1 MDVDKVSYN
10 TFMRELMMNSQ
21 KGYVVNVVVTGL
33 MAVVVLSTVLF
44 VGRFFCLQ
52 NLWSL
57 IPSETAMV
65 LESPSGLLGDWDE
78 PTDGQVSEPNAVAK
92 SSAIWLGTN
101 FGLMIGEL
109 GIFEVLLRDIDWEQ
123 FISPDVYAAW
133 GERNEEMVGLV
144 YFDRKLGLFVNCDIG
159 REGIDDKGRWTK
171 IINWYAGP
179 GGISQKPDGTI
190 GRFDRP
196 VMYAGPG
203 GISQKPDGTIGR
215 FDRPVMA
222 EGRLIIFEHGLSQFF
237 QIDFKNK
244 EVRSGPKVEHEIVQV
259 GELTKNDIALRLY
272 WSPPMR
278 RTVKSR
284 RRPSGEV
291 KTSVRYEPVRTDMR
305 TFGPRSWEPVLDKS
319 GTIYKLNAETLE
331 LTGPI
336 GELPW
341 PGTRGLLAYD
351 VTGFSIKGEHKGLIA
366 AGLGP
371 NIFRPGF
378 LVFDADGNR
387 IGEEWGDVELLKLA
401 GGPGLSVVNYVVE
414 TLQPTIFQLAS
425 YFTALKFD
433 GAGGPRS
440 LFILPNS
447 FVARIGSEWG
457 AEGLAEHILG
467 LWVIFP
473 SVAISVLLAWR
484 IEKDARNIGLG
495 SRTKFWWMIATVA
508 FGLSA
513 YITYRLTRPKDTLV
527 TCTNCGRMRRPDMDR
542 CHQCGSKWEVPE
554 LVAPMWRVVEKG

>member
-1 MDVDKVSYN
+1 MDVAKVSYN
-10 TFMRELMMNSQ
+10 AFMREQIMNSQ
-21 KGYVVNVVVTGL
+21 KGYVVNVIVTGL

-44 VGRFFCLQ
+44 VGRFFCINSLLELMPGGMLQ
-52 NLWSL
+52 
-57 IPSETAMV
+57 AQK
-65 LESPSGLLGDWDE
+65 SPSGLLGDWDRK
-78 PTDGQVSEPNAVAK
+78 PDGPVTEPNTVAK
-92 SSAIWLGTN
+92 PSLITCSTSS
-101 FGLMIGEL
+101 GLMGQSL
-109 GIFEVLLRDIDWEQ
+109 GIFEALSPDTYWEQ
-123 FISPDVYAAW
+123 LISPGIYRIS
-133 GERNEEMVGLV
+133 GEQKQMWRHLI
-144 YFDRKLGLFVNCDIG
+144 YFDKDLGLFVNCDIA
-159 REGIDDKGRWTK
+159 RKGIDDKGRWTGKWTK

-179 GGISQKPDGTI
+179 GGISQKPDGN
-190 GRFDRP
+190 
-196 VMYAGPG
+196 
-203 GISQKPDGTIGR
+203 IGR

-244 EVRSGPKVEHEIVQV
+244 EVKRGPKVEHEIVQV
-259 GELTKNDIALRLY
+259 GELTKNDMALRLD

-278 RTVKSR
+278 RTVESR
-284 RRPSGEV
+284 RRPSREV
-291 KTSVRYEPVRTDMR
+291 KTSVRYVPVRTDMR
-305 TFGPRSWEPVLDKS
+305 TFGPRNWEPVLDKS

-341 PGTRGLLAYD
+341 PGTRGLLAYN
-351 VTGFSIKGEHKGLIA
+351 VAGFSIKGEHKGLIA

-371 NIFRPGF
+371 NIFRAGF
-378 LVFDADGNR
+378 LVFDEAGNH
-387 IGEEWGDVELLKLA
+387 IGEEWGRVELSEFG
-401 GGPGLSVVNYVVE
+401 GGPGLSVSNFVLE
-414 TLQPTIFQLAS
+414 TLQPTILQLAA
-425 YFTALKFD
+425 YFTALRFD

-447 FVARIGSEWG
+447 FVARIGGQWS
-457 AEGLAEHILG
+457 AEGLAEYILG

-484 IEKDARNIGLG
+484 VEKDARKVGLSG
-495 SRTKFWWMIATVA
+495 SAKFWWMVVTVA